1 MSTDYHEESFVEES
15 FTAHDAQMSNN
26 VKSETF
32 DMKELINYY
41 EAFVECT
48 TKLGESHLTKPE
60 VSFCMAKKLNFVN
73 EDGTIRWNE
82 GIAYFKKVVHDTNKL
97 NEITKALLQCKEQ
110 EDAKEGTHEKF
121 LKIFQCAM
129 PKLKLVRQMM

>member
-1 MSTDYHEESFVEES
+1 MIILHCIICVIILSLRIYIYIYIYYIQN
-15 FTAHDAQMSNN
+15 TAHDAQMFNN
-26 VKSETF
+26 VKSKTF

-41 EAFVECT
+41 DAF
-48 TKLGESHLTKPE
+48 
-60 VSFCMAKKLNFVN
+60 VSFCMAEKLNFVN

-82 GIAYFKKVVHDTNKL
+82 GIAYFKKVVRDTNKL

-110 EDAKEGTHEKF
+110 EDAKEGATHEKI